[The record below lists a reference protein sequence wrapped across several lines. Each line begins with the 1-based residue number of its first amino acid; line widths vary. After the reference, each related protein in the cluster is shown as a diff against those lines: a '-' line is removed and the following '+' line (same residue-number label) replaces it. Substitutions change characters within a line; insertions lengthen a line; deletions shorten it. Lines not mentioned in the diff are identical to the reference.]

1 MGAGAL
7 SDLRVVRASAQV
19 IPILVDC
26 TRPGANKT
34 LLDTYQVRAFPTLL
48 FVGSEGETLGKPHRR
63 DADTLV
69 QLMDQLGQQTGGS
82 ASRWSAVVILIAIVI
97 AVPCGLVL
105 IYKKWFA
112 REAESES

>member
-1 MGAGAL
+1 M
-7 SDLRVVRASAQV
+7 

-26 TRPGANKT
+26 TQPGANKT
-34 LLDTYQVRAFPTLL
+34 LLETYQVRGFPTLL
-48 FVGSEGETLGKPHRR
+48 FVGSEGESLGKPPRR

-69 QLMDQLGQQTGGS
+69 QLMDQLGQQAGGS
-82 ASRWSAVVILIAIVI
+82 ASKWSAVVILIAIVI

-112 REAESES
+112 GVAEES